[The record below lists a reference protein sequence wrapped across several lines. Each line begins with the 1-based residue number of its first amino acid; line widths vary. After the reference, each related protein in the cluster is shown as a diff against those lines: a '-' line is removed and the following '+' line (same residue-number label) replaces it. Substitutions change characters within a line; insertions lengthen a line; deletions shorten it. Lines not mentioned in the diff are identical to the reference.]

1 MTEDE
6 RLLTAADF
14 AQLAK
19 VTVRAVRRWAARGV
33 GPKPIKPPGSRIVR
47 YRQSEVDAWLDCS
60 HVSAAGEAQ

>member
-1 MTEDE
+1 MTEDD

-33 GPKPIKPPGSRIVR
+33 GPAPIKPPGSRIVR
-47 YRQSEVDAWLDCS
+47 YRQSDVDAWLDCG
-60 HVSAAGEAQ
+60 HANTAGEAR